1 MVGELQL
8 TSHTTAQTWRKEQK
22 LRQGRELE
30 PLGRTVEGMT
40 SLDRKFQELLAKEQQ
55 LL

>member
-1 MVGELQL
+1 MIRELKL
-8 TSHTTAQTWRKEQK
+8 TSHTTAQTWRKEQNS
-22 LRQGRELE
+22 QGREFE

-40 SLDRKFQELLAKEQQ
+40 SLDRKFQELMAKEQQ